1 MTQGPEVTEPPFLSP
16 IVSVRSNKAKV
27 APYLPARSIHPK
39 RHGRALKQVMQPHS
53 RSQTSCK
60 FVCMF

>member
-39 RHGRALKQVMQPHS
+39 RHGGALNK
-53 RSQTSCK
+53 
-60 FVCMF
+60 